1 VIHLKN
7 ILQVAPLILLTAVR
21 IGHAQTLLYQW
32 NFDNATGTGT
42 TLTAAPSY
50 IDASMTGGKFINENN
65 GAGLSAPAGSGLYG
79 VLRSPDLGLV
89 NSNAYRSTAGA
100 FRSGAGDLSSVSSFT
115 VGVWF
120 NLNAS
125 VTNFSTLNG
134 GALFSRLL
142 NIATTPTGDGDE
154 LYFALNSGN
163 ALQFGVNQTNT
174 GNTSANTVFGTLGTS
189 PATMTNQ
196 WIFVAA
202 SYTTLAGGTVNLY
215 VGTTNSAAALVSTL
229 SGVGTIAWS
238 SATNYIFIGN
248 RGDGTRSL
256 PGTMDD
262 VSFYSGAL
270 TLNQVQTMQTNGVVT
285 PPPPPPP
292 AYTWKPVAIKGG
304 GFVTG
309 IITHPATTNVIYAR
323 TDIGGAYRWNATND
337 SWIPLLD
344 FLGYTNRDSTLM
356 GVESLALD
364 PSDANRLYLA
374 CGAYPPPN
382 AILASTNQGAT
393 FTRINPPFTMASNND
408 GRSNGERLAVDPNLG
423 STLYYASRFNGLW
436 ISTNYAATWTQVVS
450 FPVTTTTNGV
460 GPNFVQFIASSG
472 VSGAATPVIYVG
484 VSQTL
489 TNLYRSTD
497 AGATWQPVLITGLAG
512 THMPHHAAQDGL
524 GNLYV
529 TFCDAPGPNGIS
541 AGGAGGSVWK
551 LNLTTLAAVNVTPPT
566 GQGGFAGVSVDRSR
580 PTNIL
585 VSTMDR
591 WYPAPQ
597 DQIYR
602 STNGGASWKAT
613 LVTSGP
619 LTTSAPWSAAQSSH
633 WAGDVEIDPFNS
645 NHAMYITGY
654 GIIECTNL
662 AAADSNGIVNWTFSS
677 DGIEETVP
685 TAIVSPPTGPSLLS
699 VHGDI
704 GGFQHFNLDA
714 SPPLTNYFATH
725 RVTSTAINF
734 AENNPAFVVRA
745 FEEPPYGGY
754 SADSGS
760 TWTDFATYPATAT
773 NDSGQITVSA
783 DGSRIVW
790 MPGSSGAYVSLN
802 NGASWTASTNGPTGS
817 LTPVADRVNSNKFY
831 IYSGSVVYVSTNGGF
846 GFNAGGTLT
855 SGGRTPVAPFGFEG
869 QLYIPVGDGLWR
881 STNSGATFAKFGNVQ
896 QATVVGFG
904 KAAPGQSYPAIFING
919 QIGGGWGFFRSDDQG
934 TNWTQINDAAHQFGY
949 LENITGDPRIYGRC
963 YLGASGRGILYGDIP
978 SQATNT
984 PPVLAAISNF
994 TVNVGQTVAFT
1005 ASATDTDLPPQTLTF
1020 SLLAGAANATL
1031 NTNNGAFSWRPVA
1044 TQANTTNR
1052 FTLQVA
1058 DNGLPSLTATQNF
1071 QVIVNPLTRPTFS
1084 QFEFSHGQF
1093 VFQINGESGPDY
1105 EVQTSTNLI
1114 QWDAVLITNSPPMPF
1129 TWTDINASAF
1139 RVRFYRIIA
1148 GPPLP

>member
-1 VIHLKN
+1 V
-7 ILQVAPLILLTAVR
+7 
-21 IGHAQTLLYQW
+21 
-32 NFDNATGTGT
+32 
-42 TLTAAPSY
+42 
-50 IDASMTGGKFINENN
+50 
-65 GAGLSAPAGSGLYG
+65 
-79 VLRSPDLGLV
+79 
-89 NSNAYRSTAGA
+89 
-100 FRSGAGDLSSVSSFT
+100 
-115 VGVWF
+115 
-120 NLNAS
+120 
-125 VTNFSTLNG
+125 
-134 GALFSRLL
+134 
-142 NIATTPTGDGDE
+142 
-154 LYFALNSGN
+154 
-163 ALQFGVNQTNT
+163 
-174 GNTSANTVFGTLGTS
+174 
-189 PATMTNQ
+189 
-196 WIFVAA
+196 
-202 SYTTLAGGTVNLY
+202 
-215 VGTTNSAAALVSTL
+215 
-229 SGVGTIAWS
+229 
-238 SATNYIFIGN
+238 
-248 RGDGTRSL
+248 
-256 PGTMDD
+256 
-262 VSFYSGAL
+262 
-270 TLNQVQTMQTNGVVT
+270 
-285 PPPPPPP
+285 
-292 AYTWKPVAIKGG
+292 
-304 GFVTG
+304 
-309 IITHPATTNVIYAR
+309 
-323 TDIGGAYRWNATND
+323 
-337 SWIPLLD
+337 
-344 FLGYTNRDSTLM
+344 
-356 GVESLALD
+356 
-364 PSDANRLYLA
+364 
-374 CGAYPPPN
+374 
-382 AILASTNQGAT
+382 
-393 FTRINPPFTMASNND
+393 
-408 GRSNGERLAVDPNLG
+408 
-423 STLYYASRFNGLW
+423 
-436 ISTNYAATWTQVVS
+436 
-450 FPVTTTTNGV
+450 
-460 GPNFVQFIASSG
+460 
-472 VSGAATPVIYVG
+472 
-484 VSQTL
+484 
-489 TNLYRSTD
+489 
-497 AGATWQPVLITGLAG
+497 
-512 THMPHHAAQDGL
+512 
-524 GNLYV
+524 
-529 TFCDAPGPNGIS
+529 
-541 AGGAGGSVWK
+541 
-551 LNLTTLAAVNVTPPT
+551 
-566 GQGGFAGVSVDRSR
+566 
-580 PTNIL
+580 
-585 VSTMDR
+585 
-591 WYPAPQ
+591 
-597 DQIYR
+597 
-602 STNGGASWKAT
+602 
-613 LVTSGP
+613 
-619 LTTSAPWSAAQSSH
+619 
-633 WAGDVEIDPFNS
+633 
-645 NHAMYITGY
+645 
-654 GIIECTNL
+654 
-662 AAADSNGIVNWTFSS
+662 
-677 DGIEETVP
+677 
-685 TAIVSPPTGPSLLS
+685 
-699 VHGDI
+699 
-704 GGFQHFNLDA
+704 
-714 SPPLTNYFATH
+714 TNYFATH